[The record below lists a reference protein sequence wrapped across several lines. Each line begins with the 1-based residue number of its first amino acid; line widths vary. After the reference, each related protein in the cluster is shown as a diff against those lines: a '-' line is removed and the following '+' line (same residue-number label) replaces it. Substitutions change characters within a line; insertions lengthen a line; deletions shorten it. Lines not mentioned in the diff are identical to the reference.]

1 MSFDCGNL
9 LNKIKCDLGI
19 SHDGKKAEKEK
30 QTLTL
35 KREKDMATRASGSN
49 NRSIINRGK

>member
-19 SHDGKKAEKEK
+19 SQDGKKAEKEK

-35 KREKDMATRASGSN
+35 KREKDMAIRASGSN
-49 NRSIINRGK
+49 NRSITNRG